1 MESQDAGSQPGGS
14 LNPQALSAADLAR
27 VLSASG
33 RKAVSEEMVER
44 CLAEGA
50 PTNPDGTI
58 SLVRFAAFLAKEVT
72 RGRTD

>member
-1 MESQDAGSQPGGS
+1 MESQDAGGQHGGS
-14 LNPQALSAADLAR
+14 LNPQALSAQDLAR

-33 RKAVSEEMVER
+33 RKPVTVEMIQK

-50 PTNPDGTI
+50 PTNPDGSI